1 MENACMKYQVL
12 YLMLAAVLLSACS
25 TAPAPP
31 PTPTLDAIQQQG
43 QAVFNLRCAQ
53 CHALAPET
61 VVIGPSLAGIATR
74 AGSRVPG
81 MDALE
86 YIETSILFPK
96 DYVVP
101 EFTDTMPTNFSKE
114 LTSEELDAI
123 VAFLMML
130 K

>member
-1 MENACMKYQVL
+1 MIRNRL
-12 YLMLAAVLLSACS
+12 IFFTILAATLLAACRAGADS
-25 TAPAPP
+25 TPV
-31 PTPTLDAIQQQG
+31 PTLTTLEQEG

-53 CHALAPET
+53 CHALVPNT
-61 VVIGPSLAGIATR
+61 VVIGPSLVGIATR

-86 YIETSILFPK
+86 YIETSILYPK
-96 DYVVP
+96 DYLVP

-114 LTSEELDAI
+114 LTSDEFDSV
-123 VAFLMML
+123 VAFLMTL